1 MKAIQFLGM
10 TAFMAAML
18 TGCSNDSELAHSNFP
33 DDNIIRVTA
42 GVNGAITRAETLG
55 TELNSDFKFSLT
67 VINKAPLKE
76 GENSNKYTY
85 GNRIFKK
92 ETGTEWSCDK
102 ILLWQDAKTP
112 VDVAAL
118 APASSSDTFYD
129 SYDFWDEKITP
140 MEYSITADQ
149 NPQKPENDLL
159 YYYKSNLVPKDALN
173 SSGKLDIQFNH
184 AFSMIDINVTLG
196 TEYSQQENPI
206 KEVIVG
212 GSKLKATIDVANSEG
227 KGVAYA
233 STPGE
238 TSTTGENPET
248 DIITTPGTF
257 TKATTDEEK
266 SKAAYSCIL
275 IPQKIDANKFKV
287 TLKTSSKTYV
297 WTSPSAI
304 TLESGHKYTLELKM
318 GKDKLTA
325 QKGNIS
331 AGSWT
336 EGTES
341 DSTLGTK

>member
-18 TGCSNDSELAHSNFP
+18 TGCSNDSDLAHSNFP

-42 GVNGAITRAETLG
+42 GVNGAVTRAETLG

-67 VINKAPLKE
+67 VVNENE
-76 GENSNKYTY
+76 GTNKYTY
-85 GNRIFKK
+85 RNKIFQK
-92 ETGTEWSCDK
+92 TGTEWRCSD
-102 ILLWQDAKTP
+102 ILLWQDAETP
-112 VDVAAL
+112 VAVAAL
-118 APASSSDTFYD
+118 APVID
-129 SYDFWDEKITP
+129 SWEFNNIYSNQDKFKIV
-140 MEYSITADQ
+140 EYVISENQ
-149 NPQKPENDLL
+149 NPQKPANDLL
-159 YYYKSNLVPKDALN
+159 YYYKSNLVPKEALN

-184 AFSMIDINVTLG
+184 AFSMIDIIVTLG
-196 TEYSQQENPI
+196 TEYSKKDNPI
-206 KEVIVG
+206 NEVIVG
-212 GSKLKATIDVANSEG
+212 GSKIRAALDITNS

-233 STPGE
+233 STMG
-238 TSTTGENPET
+238 TNPET

-257 TKATTDEEK
+257 TMAQTDLEN

-275 IPQKIDANKFKV
+275 IPQTIEANKFKV

-297 WTSPSAI
+297 WTSPDAI
-304 TLESGHKYTLELKM
+304 TLKTGHRYTLDLTM
-318 GKDKLTA
+318 GKDVVTA

-336 EGTES
+336 EGTAP

>member
-18 TGCSNDSELAHSNFP
+18 TGCSNDSDLAHSNFP

-42 GVNGAITRAETLG
+42 GVNGAVTRAETLG
-55 TELNSDFKFSLT
+55 TELNSDYKFSLT
-67 VINKAPLKE
+67 VVNKDT
-76 GENSNKYTY
+76 ENEYNYKYTHE
-85 GNRIFKK
+85 NKIFQKI
-92 ETGTEWSCDK
+92 GTEWICND
-102 ILLWQDAKTP
+102 ILLWQDAETP

-118 APASSSDTFYD
+118 APVTNKDWIFLGILGNQNQFQTL
-129 SYDFWDEKITP
+129 
-140 MEYSITADQ
+140 EYEITADQ
-149 NPQKPENDLL
+149 KTQKPENDLL
-159 YYYKSNLVPKDALN
+159 YYYKSNLVPGTELKD
-173 SSGKLDIQFNH
+173 GKLDIQFNH

-212 GSKLKATIDVANSEG
+212 GSKLKATIDVANSDG

-233 STPGE
+233 STM
-238 TSTTGENPET
+238 GENPET
-248 DIITTPGTF
+248 DITTIPVKF
-257 TKATTDEEK
+257 NKATTDQEN
-266 SKAAYSCIL
+266 STAVSSCIL
-275 IPQKIDANKFKV
+275 IPQTIEANKFKV
-287 TLKTSSKTYV
+287 TLKTTSKTYV

-304 TLESGHKYTLELKM
+304 TLQTGHKYTLELKM

-336 EGTES
+336 EGTAPGS
-341 DSTLGTK
+341 SLGTK

>member
-42 GVNGAITRAETLG
+42 GVNGAVTRAEETMG
-55 TELNSDFKFSLT
+55 TELNSNFSLT
-67 VINKAPLKE
+67 VINKDPLKE
-76 GENSNKYTY
+76 NERDNIYSY
-85 GNRIFKK
+85 GNKFFQKQ
-92 ETGTEWSCDK
+92 GSEWICND
-102 ILLWQDAKTP
+102 ILLWQDAETK

-118 APASSSDTFYD
+118 APAINEMTFNGIYH
-129 SYDFWDEKITP
+129 YKKKIQIL
-140 MEYSITADQ
+140 EYSITANQ
-149 NPQKPENDLL
+149 ETPKPENDLL
-159 YYYKSNLVPKDALN
+159 YYYKSDLVPKNELKD
-173 SSGKLDIQFNH
+173 GKLNIQFNH

-196 TEYSQQENPI
+196 TEYSKKDNPI
-206 KEVIVG
+206 NEVIVG
-212 GSKLKATIDVANSEG
+212 GSKLKATVDVTNRNG
-227 KGVAYA
+227 YGVAYA
-233 STPGE
+233 
-238 TSTTGENPET
+238 STTGENPET

-275 IPQKIDANKFKV
+275 IPQKIEANKFKV

-297 WTSPSAI
+297 WTSPDAI
-304 TLESGHKYTLELKM
+304 TLETGHRYTLDLTM
-318 GKDKLTA
+318 GKDVVTA

-336 EGTES
+336 EGTDS
-341 DSTLGTK
+341 GSTLGTK

>member
-18 TGCSNDSELAHSNFP
+18 TGCSNDSDLAHSNFP

-42 GVNGAITRAETLG
+42 GVNGAVTRAETLG

-227 KGVAYA
+227 NVAYA
-233 STPGE
+233 STG
-238 TSTTGENPET
+238 TNPET
-248 DIITTPGTF
+248 DITTTPGTF

-266 SKAAYSCIL
+266 SKAEYSCIL
-275 IPQKIDANKFKV
+275 IPQTIEANKFKV

-304 TLESGHKYTLELKM
+304 TLETGHKYTLALTM
-318 GKDKLTA
+318 GRDKLTA

-336 EGTES
+336 EGTGS
-341 DSTLGTK
+341 GSSLGTK

>member
-1 MKAIQFLGM
+1 MKAIQFLSM

-42 GVNGAITRAETLG
+42 GVNGAVTRAETLG
-55 TELNSDFKFSLT
+55 TELNNKFSLT
-67 VINKAPLKE
+67 VVNKDT
-76 GENSNKYTY
+76 ENEYNYKYTHE
-85 GNRIFKK
+85 NKIFQKI
-92 ETGTEWSCDK
+92 GTEWICNT
-102 ILLWQDAKTP
+102 ILLWQDAETK

-118 APASSSDTFYD
+118 APVTNDDMKFFGILDNKNQFQTLEYD
-129 SYDFWDEKITP
+129 
-140 MEYSITADQ
+140 ITADQ
-149 NPQKPENDLL
+149 KTQKPENDLL
-159 YYYKSNLVPKDALN
+159 YYYESNLVPKDALN

-266 SKAAYSCIL
+266 SKATYSCIL

-297 WTSPSAI
+297 WTSSEDI
-304 TLESGHKYTLELKM
+304 TLETGNRYTLNLTM

-331 AGSWT
+331 AVSWT
-336 EGTES
+336 EGTGS
-341 DSTLGTK
+341 DNTLGTK

>member
-18 TGCSNDSELAHSNFP
+18 TGCSNDSDLAHSNFP

-42 GVNGAITRAETLG
+42 GVNGAVTRAETLG
-55 TELNSDFKFSLT
+55 TELNNKFSLT
-67 VINKAPLKE
+67 VVNKDT
-76 GENSNKYTY
+76 ENEYNYKYTHE
-85 GNRIFKK
+85 NKIFQKIG
-92 ETGTEWSCDK
+92 TGTEWICND
-102 ILLWQDAKTP
+102 ILLWQDAETP

-118 APASSSDTFYD
+118 APVTDDDMIFFGILNNKNQFQTLPYN
-129 SYDFWDEKITP
+129 
-140 MEYSITADQ
+140 ITADQ
-149 NPQKPENDLL
+149 KTQKPENDLL
-159 YYYKSNLVPKDALN
+159 YYYKSNLVPGTALN
-173 SSGKLDIQFNH
+173 PDGKLDIQFNH
-184 AFSMIDINVTLG
+184 AFSMIDIIVTLG

-212 GSKLKATIDVANSEG
+212 GSKLTATIDVANSEG

-233 STPGE
+233 STE
-238 TSTTGENPET
+238 GENPET

-257 TKATTDEEK
+257 TKKTDEEK
-266 SKAAYSCIL
+266 WKAAYSCIL

-297 WTSPSAI
+297 WTSSSAI
-304 TLESGHKYTLELKM
+304 TLETGHRYTLNLTM

-331 AGSWT
+331 AVSWT
-336 EGTES
+336 EGTGS
-341 DSTLGTK
+341 GSSLGTK

>member
-1 MKAIQFLGM
+1 MKAIQFMGM

-18 TGCSNDSELAHSNFP
+18 TGCSNDSDLAHSNFP

-42 GVNGAITRAETLG
+42 GVNGAVTRALG
-55 TELNSDFKFSLT
+55 TELNNKFSLT
-67 VINKAPLKE
+67 VVNKDT
-76 GENSNKYTY
+76 ENEYNYKYTHE
-85 GNRIFKK
+85 NKIFQKIG
-92 ETGTEWSCDK
+92 TGTEWICND
-102 ILLWQDAKTP
+102 ILLWQDAETP

-118 APASSSDTFYD
+118 APVIDKDWIFLGILNNQNQFQTL
-129 SYDFWDEKITP
+129 P
-140 MEYSITADQ
+140 YSITADQ

-238 TSTTGENPET
+238 TSTTGENSET

-297 WTSPSAI
+297 WTSSEDI
-304 TLESGHKYTLELKM
+304 TLETGNRYTLNLTM

-325 QKGNIS
+325 QKSNIS
-331 AGSWT
+331 AVSWT
-336 EGTES
+336 EGTAPGS
-341 DSTLGTK
+341 SLGTK

>member
-18 TGCSNDSELAHSNFP
+18 TGCSNDSDLAHSNFP

-42 GVNGAITRAETLG
+42 GVNGAVTRAEPMG
-55 TELNSDFKFSLT
+55 TVLNSNFSLT
-67 VINKAPLKE
+67 VINKAPLDE
-76 GENSNKYTY
+76 GERSNKYTY
-85 GNRIFKK
+85 GNMFFKK
-92 ETGTEWSCDK
+92 TGTEWICND
-102 ILLWQDAKTP
+102 ILLWQDAETK

-118 APASSSDTFYD
+118 APAIDNTTFRK

-140 MEYSITADQ
+140 MEYSIIADQ
-149 NPQKPENDLL
+149 TTQIPENDLL
-159 YYYKSNLVPKDALN
+159 YYYKSNLVPKNELN
-173 SSGKLDIQFNH
+173 TDGKLDILFNH
-184 AFSMIDINVTLG
+184 AFSMIDIIVTLG

-206 KEVIVG
+206 NKVIVG
-212 GSKLKATIDVANSEG
+212 GSKLKATIDVTNSKG

-233 STPGE
+233 STPEE
-238 TSTTGENPET
+238 TSTTGENPEA

-275 IPQKIDANKFKV
+275 IPQTIEANKFKV

-304 TLESGHKYTLELKM
+304 TLETGHKYTLALTM

-331 AGSWT
+331 AGFWK
-336 EGTES
+336 EGTAP
-341 DSTLGTK
+341 DSSLGTK

>member
-18 TGCSNDSELAHSNFP
+18 TGCSNDSDLAHSNFP

-42 GVNGAITRAETLG
+42 GVNGAVTRAETLG
-55 TELNSDFKFSLT
+55 TELNSDFSLT
-67 VINKAPLKE
+67 VINKAPLNE
-76 GENSNKYTY
+76 GEHSNKYTY

-92 ETGTEWSCDK
+92 TGTEWICSD
-102 ILLWQDAKTP
+102 ILLWQDAETK

-118 APASSSDTFYD
+118 APAIDNTTFRD
-129 SYDFWDEKITP
+129 SYDFWNEKITT

-149 NPQKPENDLL
+149 KTQSVANDLL
-159 YYYKSNLVPKDALN
+159 YYYKSNMDPGKELKD
-173 SSGKLDIQFNH
+173 GKLNIQFNH

-196 TEYSQQENPI
+196 TEYSNKDNPI
-206 KEVIVG
+206 SEVIVG
-212 GSKLKATIDVANSEG
+212 GSKLKATIDVANSDG

-233 STPGE
+233 
-238 TSTTGENPET
+238 STTGENPET
-248 DIITTPGTF
+248 DITTTPGEF
-257 TKATTDEEK
+257 TKATNNEEK
-266 SKAAYSCIL
+266 SKAVFSCIL
-275 IPQKIDANKFKV
+275 IPQTIEANKFKV

-297 WTSPSAI
+297 WTSPDAI
-304 TLESGHKYTLELKM
+304 TLKTGHRYTLDLTM
-318 GKDKLTA
+318 GKDVVTA

-341 DSTLGTK
+341 GSTLGTK

>member
-42 GVNGAITRAETLG
+42 GVNGAVTRAETLG
-55 TELNSDFKFSLT
+55 TELNSDFSLT
-67 VINKAPLKE
+67 VINKAPLNE
-76 GENSNKYTY
+76 GEHSNKYTY

-92 ETGTEWSCDK
+92 TGTEWICSD
-102 ILLWQDAKTP
+102 ILLWQDAETK

-118 APASSSDTFYD
+118 APAIDNTTFRD
-129 SYDFWDEKITP
+129 SYDFWNEKITT

-149 NPQKPENDLL
+149 KTQSEANDLL
-159 YYYKSNLVPKDALN
+159 YYYKSNMDPGKELKD
-173 SSGKLDIQFNH
+173 GKLNIQFNH

-196 TEYSQQENPI
+196 TEYSNKDNPI
-206 KEVIVG
+206 SEVIVG
-212 GSKLKATIDVANSEG
+212 GSKLKATVDVANSEG
-227 KGVAYA
+227 SGVAYP
-233 STPGE
+233 SESGN
-238 TSTTGENPET
+238 NPEA

-257 TKATTDEEK
+257 TMATTDQEN

-275 IPQKIDANKFKV
+275 IPQTIEANKFKV

-297 WTSPSAI
+297 WTSPNAI

-336 EGTES
+336 EGTGPGS
-341 DSTLGTK
+341 SLGTK

>member
-42 GVNGAITRAETLG
+42 GVNGAVTRAETLG

-67 VINKAPLKE
+67 VVNENE
-76 GENSNKYTY
+76 GTNKYTY
-85 GNRIFKK
+85 RNKIFKK
-92 ETGTEWSCDK
+92 TGTEWSCSD
-102 ILLWQDAKTP
+102 ILLWQDAETP
-112 VDVAAL
+112 VHVAAL
-118 APASSSDTFYD
+118 APVID
-129 SYDFWDEKITP
+129 SWDFNNIYSNEDKFKIV
-140 MEYSITADQ
+140 EYVISENQ
-149 NPQKPENDLL
+149 NPQKPANDLL
-159 YYYKSNLVPKDALN
+159 YYYKSDLVPGTELKD
-173 SSGKLDIQFNH
+173 GKLNIQFNH

-196 TEYSQQENPI
+196 TEYSKKENPI
-206 KEVIVG
+206 SEVIVG
-212 GSKLKATIDVANSEG
+212 GSKIRAALDITNS

-233 STPGE
+233 STMG
-238 TSTTGENPET
+238 TNPET

-257 TKATTDEEK
+257 TMAQTDLEN

-275 IPQKIDANKFKV
+275 IPQTIDANKFKV

-297 WTSPSAI
+297 WTSPDAI
-304 TLESGHKYTLELKM
+304 TLETGHRYTLDLTM
-318 GKDKLTA
+318 GKDVVTA

-336 EGTES
+336 EGTGS
-341 DSTLGTK
+341 GSTLGTK

>member
-42 GVNGAITRAETLG
+42 GVNGAVTRAETLG
-55 TELNSDFKFSLT
+55 TELNSNFSLT

-76 GENSNKYTY
+76 GERYSIYSY
-85 GNRIFKK
+85 GNKFFQKK
-92 ETGTEWSCDK
+92 GSEWICND
-102 ILLWQDAKTP
+102 ILRWQDADTK

-118 APASSSDTFYD
+118 APAIDDMTFNGIYH
-129 SYDFWDEKITP
+129 YKEKIKIL
-140 MEYSITADQ
+140 EYSISDNQET
-149 NPQKPENDLL
+149 PKPENENDLL
-159 YYYKSNLVPKDALN
+159 YYYKSDLVPRTELKD
-173 SSGKLDIQFNH
+173 GKLNIQFNH

-206 KEVIVG
+206 NKVIVG
-212 GSKLKATIDVANSEG
+212 GSKLKAAVDVTNRNG
-227 KGVAYA
+227 YGVAYA
-233 STPGE
+233 STEG
-238 TSTTGENPET
+238 TNPEA
-248 DIITTPGTF
+248 DIITTPGEF
-257 TKATTDEEK
+257 TMATTDHSTAK
-266 SKAAYSCIL
+266 FSCIL

-297 WTSPSAI
+297 WTSSEDI

-336 EGTES
+336 EGTGP

>member
-42 GVNGAITRAETLG
+42 GVNGAVTRAETLG
-55 TELNSDFKFSLT
+55 TELNSDFSLT

-76 GENSNKYTY
+76 GEHSNKYTY

-92 ETGTEWSCDK
+92 TGTEWICND
-102 ILLWQDAKTP
+102 ILLWQDAETK

-118 APASSSDTFYD
+118 APAIDNTTFRD
-129 SYDFWDEKITP
+129 CYDFWNEKITT
-140 MEYSITADQ
+140 MEYSISDNQKT
-149 NPQKPENDLL
+149 QKPENDLL
-159 YYYKSNLVPKDALN
+159 YYYKSDLVPKEALK
-173 SSGKLDIQFNH
+173 SSGKLNIQFNH
-184 AFSMIDINVTLG
+184 AFSMIDIIVTLG
-196 TEYSQQENPI
+196 TEYSNKENPI
-206 KEVIVG
+206 NEVIVG

-227 KGVAYA
+227 YGVAYP
-233 STPGE
+233 SESGN
-238 TSTTGENPET
+238 NPET
-248 DIITTPGTF
+248 DITTIPVTF
-257 TKATTDEEK
+257 NKATTDQEN
-266 SKAAYSCIL
+266 STAVSSCIL
-275 IPQKIDANKFKV
+275 IPQTIDANKFKV

-304 TLESGHKYTLELKM
+304 TLKSGHKYTLELKM

-336 EGTES
+336 EGTDS
-341 DSTLGTK
+341 GSTLGTK

>member
-18 TGCSNDSELAHSNFP
+18 TGCSNDSDLAHSNFP

-42 GVNGAITRAETLG
+42 GVNGAVTRAETLG
-55 TELNSDFKFSLT
+55 TELNSNFSLT
-67 VINKAPLKE
+67 VVNKAPLKE
-76 GENSNKYTY
+76 GERYSIYSY
-85 GNRIFKK
+85 GNKFFQKK
-92 ETGTEWSCDK
+92 GSEWICND
-102 ILLWQDAKTP
+102 ILRWQDADTK

-118 APASSSDTFYD
+118 APAINEMTFNGIYN
-129 SYDFWDEKITP
+129 YMQKIQTL
-140 MEYSITADQ
+140 EYSISDNQET
-149 NPQKPENDLL
+149 QKPENDLL
-159 YYYKSNLVPKDALN
+159 YYYKSDLVPRTELKD
-173 SSGKLDIQFNH
+173 GKLNIQFNH

-206 KEVIVG
+206 NKVIVG
-212 GSKLKATIDVANSEG
+212 GSKLKATVDVTNRNG
-227 KGVAYA
+227 YGVAYA

-275 IPQKIDANKFKV
+275 IPQTIDANKFKV

-304 TLESGHKYTLELKM
+304 TLKSGHKYTLALTM
-318 GKDKLTA
+318 GRDKLTA

-336 EGTES
+336 EGTGS

>member
-18 TGCSNDSELAHSNFP
+18 TGCSNDSDLAHSNFP

-42 GVNGAITRAETLG
+42 GVNGAVTRALG
-55 TELNSDFKFSLT
+55 TELNSNFSLT

-85 GNRIFKK
+85 GNRFFKK
-92 ETGTEWSCDK
+92 TGTEWICSD
-102 ILLWQDAKTP
+102 ILLWQDAETK

-118 APASSSDTFYD
+118 APAIDNTTFRK
-129 SYDFWDEKITP
+129 SYDIWDEKITT
-140 MEYSITADQ
+140 MEYSISD
-149 NPQKPENDLL
+149 NQKTQSEANDLL
-159 YYYKSNLVPKDALN
+159 YYYKSNLVPKEALN
-173 SSGKLDIQFNH
+173 SDGKLDIQFNH

-227 KGVAYA
+227 NVAYA

-266 SKAAYSCIL
+266 SKATYSCIL

-297 WTSPSAI
+297 WTSSEDI
-304 TLESGHKYTLELKM
+304 TLETGHRYTLNLTM

-325 QKGNIS
+325 QKSNIS

-336 EGTES
+336 KGTGS
-341 DSTLGTK
+341 GSTLGTK